1 MTTLFD
7 VGDEISVRLTGKVL
21 RYTADRNGDAYTVA
35 LFKNGEPD
43 LNLWVC
49 IGTEEL
55 IAGDAMR
62 VNQR

>member
-1 MTTLFD
+1 M
-7 VGDEISVRLTGKVL
+7 

-49 IGTEEL
+49 IGSEEL